1 MERPIDT
8 MMTAVQP
15 RASTA
20 SAHVI
25 PLSRPPRKA
34 PPILCGR
41 DAQKWGIPPP
51 IVL

>member
-1 MERPIDT
+1 MERPIDA
-8 MMTAVQP
+8 MMTAVLP

-34 PPILCGR
+34 PPILREGCPEM
-41 DAQKWGIPPP
+41 GIPPA